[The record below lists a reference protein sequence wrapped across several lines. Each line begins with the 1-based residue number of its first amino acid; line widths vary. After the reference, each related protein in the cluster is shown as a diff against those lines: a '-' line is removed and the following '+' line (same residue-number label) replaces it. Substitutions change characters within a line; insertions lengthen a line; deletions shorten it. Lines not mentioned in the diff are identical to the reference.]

1 MGFINVLSKNH
12 QVFLKSTGNYYHL
25 LNLLNEGAV
34 AKPEMART
42 ATFLVAPLRQCVAG
56 GQKG

>member
-1 MGFINVLSKNH
+1 MGFISVLSKNH
-12 QVFLKSTGNYYHL
+12 QVFLKSIGNYYHL

-42 ATFLVAPLRQCVAG
+42 AAFLVAPLRLRVAG